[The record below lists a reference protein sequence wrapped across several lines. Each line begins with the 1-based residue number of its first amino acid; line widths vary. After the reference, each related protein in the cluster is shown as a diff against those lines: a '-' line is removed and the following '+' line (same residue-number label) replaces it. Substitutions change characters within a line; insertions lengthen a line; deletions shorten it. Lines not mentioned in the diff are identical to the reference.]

1 MALSITLA
9 ESVTTMQPSAL
20 RGWRLEDFA
29 NGVQLLLELPLP
41 RAIDATFVPL
51 QEVITGKLKPVTKPL
66 LPYI

>member
-29 NGVQLLLELPLP
+29 NGVQLLLELPLS